1 MFRFRRWCSDAL
13 ATRSKMQTK
22 RKVVFAV
29 AIFLCSFSLNAL
41 HAVDLSRLMY
51 TSDQPKGEMTD
62 HYDTRAVS
70 IVEGH
75 GLLIPDDRRKIDT
88 SLMAFSPGY
97 SLFVGAVYRLFGR
110 NFFSA
115 QLVQGLLC
123 SLCPV
128 LVFLIAGELISWRLG
143 IAAGLLAAFYHGIAF
158 FSNFILPDPL
168 CPLPILLATYFLVL
182 TWVKRNSSYMP
193 FLAAGLALGLSVWL
207 RPNALLLGPFS
218 IAILVLC
225 YKRWRSI
232 LPRAVAMVT
241 VTFLVVSPITIRNY
255 IMFGR
260 FVPVWIGLGTVL
272 WQGIGES
279 SGGQFGAPQS
289 DEELGLQEAVI
300 YDNRHYAWWATPDG
314 PERDHARI
322 KKSLDVMVRNPV
334 WFGGAM
340 IRRMWAMK
348 QCSEWAPLVD
358 VHPGEGVP
366 VNASDTVP
374 SKAPL
379 APGAALSWLRQPAKR
394 LERLAKETTPTF
406 AILGGIITYFI
417 SRRRWLFIFTVPAY
431 YLIFQS
437 AMHTEFRYILPM
449 HYFLAIF
456 AGMIW
461 CLIIYSARLLAMR
474 MIAETR
480 FKE

>member
-1 MFRFRRWCSDAL
+1 
-13 ATRSKMQTK
+13 
-22 RKVVFAV
+22 
-29 AIFLCSFSLNAL
+29 
-41 HAVDLSRLMY
+41 
-51 TSDQPKGEMTD
+51 MTA

-88 SLMAFSPGY
+88 SLMAFSAGY

-110 NFFSA
+110 NFFAA
-115 QLVQGLLC
+115 QLVQELLC

-128 LVFLIAGELISWRLG
+128 LLFLIAGELISWRLG

-168 CPLPILLATYFLVL
+168 CPLPILFATYLLVMA
-182 TWVKRNSSYMP
+182 WVKRNSSYMP

-232 LPRAVAMVT
+232 LPRAVAMVA

-255 IMFGR
+255 IMFDR

-289 DEELGLQEAVI
+289 DEELGLQEVVI
-300 YDNRHYAWWATPDG
+300 YGDPHYTWWATPDG
-314 PERDHARI
+314 PERDRARI
-322 KKSLDVMVRNPV
+322 KKSLDVIVHNPV
-334 WFGGAM
+334 WFSGVM
-340 IRRMWAMK
+340 IRRMWAMT

-358 VHPGEGVP
+358 VHLGEGVA
-366 VNASDTVP
+366 VSASETVP
-374 SKAPL
+374 SKVAL
-379 APGAALSWLRQPAKR
+379 APGVALSQLRQPVKR
-394 LERLAKETTPTF
+394 LERLAKETTPAF
-406 AILGGIITYFI
+406 AILGGIITCFI

-437 AMHTEFRYILPM
+437 PMHTEFRYILPM

-456 AGMIW
+456 AGVIW
-461 CLIIYSARLLAMR
+461 CLIIHSAKSWVIRSIQVSARV
-474 MIAETR
+474 
-480 FKE
+480 FWPGP